1 MRLDGAVY
9 VLARPKAPS
18 MPTRR
23 AFVIAGCTFA
33 AGMVVGGACGYSA
46 GVVAGAET
54 PPGEPAAVELPK
66 SGDAELD
73 ALRALAVQAP
83 IDELMRY
90 AHPFLEIVNDTYPKD
105 AVLWQGVD
113 RIADALLEGYQA
125 RGRRLLGRVVAQLI
139 EGGDAQL
146 ASPRMNKVAPLR
158 RIQ

>member
-46 GVVAGAET
+46 GVAAGAEAA
-54 PPGEPAAVELPK
+54 PLEPAAEELPK

-83 IDELMRY
+83 IEELMRY
-90 AHPFLEIVNDTYPKD
+90 ARVFIDVITDRYPRD
-105 AVLWQGVD
+105 PILWRGVD
-113 RIADALLEGYQA
+113 RICDELLSSGGKY
-125 RGRRLLGRVVAQLI
+125 GRLFPRVVAQAI
-139 EGGDAQL
+139 EL
-146 ASPRMNKVAPLR
+146 ADPELVAPLKPKAAALQQLR
-158 RIQ
+158 